1 MIRKIYWAAL
11 FLKNEGKVMIIKEIQ
26 KVYNYLENKTITQ
39 EELSKRIQTAAVKE
53 WELISGLTFPI
64 NTVSQFRQM
73 KLYCMIM
80 HIFDGIIPTEYN
92 VADIFHITKQSA
104 ISLLNSTISTY
115 SEELRRQLI
124 ITINNCF
131 KNAIKE
137 NDTLYIKID
146 SSYLINQINNEIK
159 LYKTDIEPIKKL
171 NSVTSYYKLSNE
183 IIEFFKEEGEKIND

>member
-1 MIRKIYWAAL
+1 
-11 FLKNEGKVMIIKEIQ
+11 MIIKEIQ

-64 NTVSQFRQM
+64 NTVSQFRQI

-115 SEELRRQLI
+115 SKELRKQLI

-146 SSYLINQINNEIK
+146 YSYLINQINNEII

>member
-1 MIRKIYWAAL
+1 
-11 FLKNEGKVMIIKEIQ
+11 
-26 KVYNYLENKTITQ
+26 
-39 EELSKRIQTAAVKE
+39 
-53 WELISGLTFPI
+53 
-64 NTVSQFRQM
+64 
-73 KLYCMIM
+73 M

-104 ISLLNSTISTY
+104 ISLLNNTISTY
-115 SEELRRQLI
+115 SEELRKQLI

-159 LYKTDIEPIKKL
+159 LYRTDIEPIKKL

-183 IIEFFKEEGEKIND
+183 LIEFFKEEGEKINA